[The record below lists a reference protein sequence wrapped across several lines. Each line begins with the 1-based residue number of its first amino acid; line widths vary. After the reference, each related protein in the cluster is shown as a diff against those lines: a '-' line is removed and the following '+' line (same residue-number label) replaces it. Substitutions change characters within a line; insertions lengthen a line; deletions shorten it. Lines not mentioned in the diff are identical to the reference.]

1 MFKKGDKVVVQGGEF
16 AGQRGVITGPCK
28 ISQPGEPQE
37 SGWAVKLPHGT
48 YKLHEEQLKLTH
60 D

>member
-48 YKLHEEQLKLTH
+48 YKLHEEKLKLTR

>member
-1 MFKKGDKVVVQGGEF
+1 MFKKGDKVAVKGGEF

-48 YKLHEEQLKLTH
+48 YKFYEEQLKLIR